1 MADSNFSVSTEGMAP
16 AVAGLQSLGDRISQI
31 TQHLESTL
39 DSLGKPWGEDKNGEN
54 FWKQYGTSRDQTLQG
69 ASGMADATHGVAKGI
84 KGMMDGYSKI
94 DDHAKETA
102 RRLNSD
108 SDGSGGGGGD
118 GYGGGNGDNPPLTRA
133 RRMDAMQPRQFVK
146 ARRMDALER
155 DRGIP
160 ATNADGTPLE
170 PLQARREMDALL
182 PTEPGIPAKRM
193 DALEPMRPLEPLQ
206 PAQYDALQPGV
217 LAGRVTPAEPLERG
231 ELVEGRLLPETPAH
245 PLLAREE
252 AIPETPAHPLLARE
266 EAIPATP
273 AHRLLAR
280 EEAIPA
286 TPAHH
291 LLARE
296 EAIPA
301 TPAHHVYAREAVEPL
316 QPLQR
321 GTLREGTLLPT
332 HESIPA
338 EPRFV
343 KSVHESVGVPD
354 SMPSTEG
361 RVTYPTHEGTP
372 VQTFERVHE
381 AAPLEPAHRLEP
393 VRMDEPVRP
402 LEPVR
407 MDEPALPVSERL
419 LEPAREGV
427 PAEPAGFA
435 ELEPERFTPLEPRI
449 PAVPEQ

>member
-84 KGMMDGYSKI
+84 KGMMNGYSKI
-94 DDHAKETA
+94 DDQAKETA

-118 GYGGGNGDNPPLTRA
+118 GYGGGNGDNPPLMRA

-217 LAGRVTPAEPLERG
+217 PAGRVMPAEPLERG
-231 ELVEGRLLPETPAH
+231 ELVEGRLLPE
-245 PLLAREE
+245 E
-252 AIPETPAHPLLARE
+252 PAHPLLARE

-273 AHRLLAR
+273 AHPLLAR

-296 EAIPA
+296 EATPAHPLLAREEAIPA
-301 TPAHHVYAREAVEPL
+301 TPAHHLYAREAVEPL

-381 AAPLEPAHRLEP
+381 AAPLQPAHRLEP
-393 VRMDEPVRP
+393 VRMDEPMRP